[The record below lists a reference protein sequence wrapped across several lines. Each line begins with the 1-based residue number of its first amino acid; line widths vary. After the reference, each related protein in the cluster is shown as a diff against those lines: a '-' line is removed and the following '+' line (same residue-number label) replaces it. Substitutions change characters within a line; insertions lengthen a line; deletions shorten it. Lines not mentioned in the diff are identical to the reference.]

1 MDGDK
6 ALEKTAIITLWKKVL
21 QTAQIFIKNFFFLFY
36 KDPNKT
42 TQLPAFGPWPHHCVT
57 LGR

>member
-21 QTAQIFIKNFFFLFY
+21 QTAQIFIKIFLFY
-36 KDPNKT
+36 FIKIQTRQHSFLHLDPGPT
-42 TQLPAFGPWPHHCVT
+42 TV
-57 LGR
+57 